1 MTVANASP
9 IAAETK
15 SALANNAAA
24 SAPSRAAVRAVLPRV
39 DVYENP
45 EELLLVA
52 DVPGATASS
61 VNVRLEEAVLTLG
74 AEYTRV
80 DGSITRYQR
89 AFQVPDTIDADQ
101 ITAELKDGVLQ
112 VHLRKLERAKP
123 RTIAV
128 TAN

>member
-9 IAAETK
+9 TASETN
-15 SALANNAAA
+15 SALTNSAAA
-24 SAPSRAAVRAVLPRV
+24 SAPGRVAVRTLLPRV
-39 DVYENP
+39 DVYENA

-52 DVPGATASS
+52 DVPGATAES
-61 VNVRLEEAVLTLG
+61 VDVRLDEAVLTLG

-80 DGSITRYQR
+80 DGSIRRYQR

-101 ITAELKDGVLQ
+101 VTAQLKDGVLQ
-112 VHLRKLERAKP
+112 VHLRKLEKAKP